1 MTAISVSSNCFII
14 AEVGQAHDGSLGL
27 AHSYIDAFSSAGVD
41 AIKFQTHIALAE
53 SSAQEPFRINFSYVD
68 KTRFDYWKRMEF
80 TRSQWLGLK
89 EHCDAVGVEFIS
101 TPFSVQAVDLLED
114 IGVSRYKV
122 SSGDISNLL
131 LLNRLAETKK
141 GIILSSGMSGFFELD
156 MAFKFLRGHACDVS
170 VLQCTSNYPTPPERV
185 GLRAIPEMMDRYK
198 CTVGLSDHSG
208 TIYPSLGA
216 VTLGAGIIEVHG
228 VYDKTMFGP
237 DSASSLTIDELG
249 QLVAGVKFLE
259 KALSNSYDKDTAAVS
274 ETMKTIFGKT
284 LAINKPM
291 SAGTAIQLS
300 DLECKKPA
308 GQGIPA
314 SDFEKVLGKSLSVDC
329 EAWQFLTWDDV
340 NE

>member
-1 MTAISVSSNCFII
+1 MPLLNMRDNCFII

-53 SSAQEPFRINFSYVD
+53 SSPEEPFRINFSYVD

-80 TRSQWLGLK
+80 THSQWLGLK

-122 SSGDISNLL
+122 SSGDITNFL

-141 GIILSSGMSGFFELD
+141 GIILSSGMSAFSELD
-156 MAFKFLRGHACDVS
+156 MAFKFLRGHGCDVS
-170 VLQCTSNYPTPPERV
+170 VLQCTSSYPTPPEKV
-185 GLRAIPEMMDRYK
+185 GLRAIPEMMDRYQ

-208 TIYPSLGA
+208 TIYPALGA
-216 VTLGAGIIEVHG
+216 VTLGAGIVEVHG

-237 DSASSLTIDELG
+237 DSSSSLTIDELG
-249 QLVAGVKFLE
+249 QLVAGVRFLE
-259 KALSNSYDKDTAAVS
+259 KGLSAAYDKDTAAVS
-274 ETMKTIFGKT
+274 DTMKTIFGKT

-291 SAGTAIQLS
+291 SAGSTIQLS

-308 GQGIPA
+308 GQGIPT

-329 EAWQFLTWDDV
+329 DAWQFLTWDDV